1 MNSYGDEDIRIE
13 RDNSGTEI
21 YIFDPYN
28 PLNIEIKQN
37 MIFSK
42 QKIKIL

>member
-28 PLNIEIKQN
+28 PLNVEIKQSTP
-37 MIFSK
+37 IIIYSG
-42 QKIKIL
+42 IVL